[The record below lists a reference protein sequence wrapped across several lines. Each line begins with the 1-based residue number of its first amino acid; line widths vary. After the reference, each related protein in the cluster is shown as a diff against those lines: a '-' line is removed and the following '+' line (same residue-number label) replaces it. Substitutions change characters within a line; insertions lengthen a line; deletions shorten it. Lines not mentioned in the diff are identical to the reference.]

1 MNPDLLDKRFLVVA
15 GKGGVGKSS
24 VACALGLRSARAG
37 KRTVVAEL
45 GARSSIP
52 GLFGKSGSSY
62 EPLKLAENLF
72 SVHVE
77 PDPALREY
85 AMRKLKFETLY
96 NLVFENEG
104 VRRFLEVIPGMNELL
119 ILGKAYDL
127 EREISAGTP
136 TWDTVIIDAPA
147 TGHGVSLLRLPQVIL
162 QVVEQGPMAEEARR
176 MRALLEDASRTA
188 MVLVT
193 LLEEMPVRETLELHE
208 MATSTLR
215 MPMGPLIVNRVWPS
229 ELSTEARDRWLS
241 RDQPHELAGELA
253 TQIHTLDRSL
263 GRAAWQR
270 EHLSSLREQLGVDP
284 LLLPE
289 LPRGT
294 FDRTS
299 ILTLAQA
306 INSQLEAEAIPS
318 PPTPSPRSAP

>member
-1 MNPDLLDKRFLVVA
+1 
-15 GKGGVGKSS
+15 
-24 VACALGLRSARAG
+24 
-37 KRTVVAEL
+37 
-45 GARSSIP
+45 
-52 GLFGKSGSSY
+52 
-62 EPLKLAENLF
+62 
-72 SVHVE
+72 
-77 PDPALREY
+77 
-85 AMRKLKFETLY
+85 
-96 NLVFENEG
+96 
-104 VRRFLEVIPGMNELL
+104 
-119 ILGKAYDL
+119 
-127 EREISAGTP
+127 
-136 TWDTVIIDAPA
+136 
-147 TGHGVSLLRLPQVIL
+147 
-162 QVVEQGPMAEEARR
+162 MAEEARR

-241 RDQPHELAGELA
+241 RDRPHELAGELA
-253 TQIHTLDRSL
+253 AQIHTLDRSL